1 MRRRIAPAGRLKR
14 GQLPPHRSHYLDSR
28 IIRTGPT
35 GSVPWPGAFPFAVRI
50 IRTLRG
56 RRRPCRPLTAIRTYG
71 GRASL
76 EPACPACRSGLVW
89 HSAVR
94 RNAKRPAGLDASSSA
109 LGSVGSVG
117 MNYSQED
124 DYLTVSEI
132 AARLKVNPETVR
144 NWITRD
150 ELRAVCVGARR
161 VRILPADLDSFLVAT
176 GATPLRDP
184 IRERT
189 RCDRADRAVRRS
201 ATDRA
206 SRAGCRSRGRPGGR
220 APHTDRRR

>member
-1 MRRRIAPAGRLKR
+1 MRRRIRTRRPTEARAASSASIPLSGLSDYPNRTHGVRALAGRVSLR
-14 GQLPPHRSHYLDSR
+14 GSHNPDASRKATTVSALDGHPDLR
-28 IIRTGPT
+28 RTGVFGARVP
-35 GSVPWPGAFPFAVRI
+35 SVPVR
-50 IRTLRG
+50 
-56 RRRPCRPLTAIRTYG
+56 A
-71 GRASL
+71 
-76 EPACPACRSGLVW
+76 GL

-150 ELRAVCVGARR
+150 ELRAVCGGARR